1 LQIKSN
7 YLPLYLQNESK
18 FTNLILNPMENILFK
33 AYKTQN
39 LDLKNRIVMAPMTRS
54 RSDNPEHSA
63 TELTAKYYQ
72 QRATAGLIITE
83 GTFISPEAVGVIN
96 VPAIYTDEQIEGWK
110 LTSEA
115 VHQEGGKIFAQL
127 WHTGA
132 YSHPD
137 LHSGKKPLA
146 PSNVN
151 PQQQVFTASGLQP
164 SEEPQPM
171 TTEDIRR
178 TVEDFTKAAVNALG
192 AGFDGVELHGANGY
206 LLQQFFSKNSNLRT
220 DEYGGSV
227 ENRARILFEILDAI
241 KKVADIRKV
250 AVRLNPSLNGIMGI
264 LVDDETIELY
274 NYIVNRLNEYDMAY
288 LHLIE
293 PFTDVSNNP
302 HAIQEVARHF
312 RKIYHGTI
320 IINRGFNKETATKV
334 LQDGDA
340 DLVSFGV
347 PFIANPDL
355 VERFKTNIPLSQPDQ
370 ATFYTPGE
378 KGYTDYPTVNQ

>member
-1 LQIKSN
+1 
-7 YLPLYLQNESK
+7 
-18 FTNLILNPMENILFK
+18 MENILFD
-33 AYKTQN
+33 AYKSKN
-39 LDLKNRIVMAPMTRS
+39 LDFKNRIVMAPMTRS
-54 RSDNPEHSA
+54 RSDNRENKA

-96 VPAIYTDEQIEGWK
+96 VPAIYSPEQIEGWK
-110 LTSEA
+110 LTTEA
-115 VHQEGGKIFAQL
+115 VHKEGGKIFAQL

-137 LHSGKKPLA
+137 LHNGKKPLA

-151 PQQQVFTASGLQP
+151 PQQQVFTAQGFQP
-164 SEEPQPM
+164 SDEPQPM
-171 TTEDIRR
+171 TTEDIKQ
-178 TVEDFTKAAVNALG
+178 TVNDFKQAALNAFE

-206 LLQQFFSKNSNLRT
+206 LLQQFFSKNSNLRN
-220 DEYGGSV
+220 DEYGGSI

-241 KKVADIRKV
+241 KEVGDLEKV

-264 LVDDETIELY
+264 LVDDETKELY
-274 NYIVNRLNEYDMAY
+274 NYIVTRLNEYDLAY

-293 PFTDVSNNP
+293 PFTDVSDNSY
-302 HAIQEVARHF
+302 AIQEVAKHF
-312 RKIYHGTI
+312 RKIYNGTI

-340 DLVSFGV
+340 DLVSFGT

-355 VERFKTNIPLSQPDQ
+355 VERFKTDSPLNKPNQ

-378 KGYTDYPTVNQ
+378 KGYTDYPTLNN

>member
-1 LQIKSN
+1 MSN
-7 YLPLYLQNESK
+7 ELFDNY
-18 FTNLILNPMENILFK
+18 NLSGQK
-33 AYKTQN
+33 
-39 LDLKNRIVMAPMTRS
+39 LKNRIVMAPMTRS
-54 RSDNPEHSA
+54 RSDNQEHSA

-72 QRATAGLIITE
+72 QRSTAGLIITE

-96 VPAIYTDEQIEGWK
+96 VPAIYTKQQIEGWK
-110 LTSEA
+110 LTTEA
-115 VHQEGGKIFAQL
+115 VHQQGGKIFAQL

-132 YSHPD
+132 YSHTD
-137 LHSGKKPLA
+137 LHDGKKPLA

-151 PQQQVFTASGLQP
+151 PEQQVFTASGFQP
-164 SEEPQPM
+164 SQEPQPM

-178 TVEDFTKAAVNALG
+178 TIEDFTKAAVNAFE

-227 ENRARILFEILDAI
+227 ENRARILFEILDSI
-241 KKVADIRKV
+241 KNVADMRKV
-250 AVRLNPSLNGIMGI
+250 ALRLNPSLNGIMGI

-274 NYIVNRLNEYDMAY
+274 NYIVNRLNEYDLAY

-293 PFTDVSNNP
+293 PFTDVSDNP
-302 HAIQEVARHF
+302 YAIQQVAKHF
-312 RKIYHGTI
+312 RKIYDGTI
-320 IINRGFNKETATKV
+320 IINRGFNKESATKV
-334 LQDGDA
+334 LQEGDA

-355 VERFKTNIPLSQPDQ
+355 VQRFKTGAELNKPDQ
-370 ATFYTPGE
+370 NTFYTPGE
-378 KGYTDYPTVNQ
+378 KGYTDYPFLK